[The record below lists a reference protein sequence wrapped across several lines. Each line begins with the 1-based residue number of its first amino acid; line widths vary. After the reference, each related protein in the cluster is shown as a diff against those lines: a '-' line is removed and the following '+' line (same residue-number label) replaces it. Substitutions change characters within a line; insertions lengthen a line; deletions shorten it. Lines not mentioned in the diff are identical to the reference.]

1 MSFILDA
8 LRKVDEESRRA
19 DEPLPP
25 VVAIERM
32 RVEKRS
38 RRRHLVLMAAI
49 AAISAMA
56 TAWLL
61 RPTPSMP
68 PEVSSA
74 NSASLPPAVPVDPGE
89 PPPPSPESTIAEIA
103 SPSPPPA
110 EAVSEPAPTV
120 AVVEVPPA
128 ESPAQKDE
136 VEPEPEPEPSDP
148 VLEAEEPAPAL
159 EIPQLVLQG
168 TSVLAGRPVAV
179 VSDRRVFEG
188 DIIEGAVVIRIS
200 ERLVELDF
208 NGRRFTL
215 TF

>member
-38 RRRHLVLMAAI
+38 RRRHLVLMAGI
-49 AAISAMA
+49 AVISAMT

-61 RPTPSMP
+61 RPTPSRL
-68 PEVSSA
+68 PEASSA
-74 NSASLPPAVPVDPGE
+74 SQAPAVPVVADE
-89 PPPPSPESTIAEIA
+89 PPPPSPESTTGENAP
-103 SPSPPPA
+103 PSPPPQ
-110 EAVSEPAPTV
+110 AVSEPAATV
-120 AVVEVPPA
+120 AVVKAPPP
-128 ESPAQKDE
+128 ESRPREEE
-136 VEPEPEPEPSDP
+136 VEPEPPDAI
-148 VLEAEEPAPAL
+148 VEAEEPPPVL

-179 VSDRRVFEG
+179 VSDRRVFVG

-208 NGRRFTL
+208 NGERFTL

>member
-8 LRKVDEESRRA
+8 LRKVDEESRRL

-38 RRRHLVLMAAI
+38 RRRHLMMMAAI
-49 AAISAMA
+49 AAVSAMA

-61 RPTPSMP
+61 RPRPSTPP
-68 PEVSSA
+68 GISSA
-74 NSASLPPAVPVDPGE
+74 AAPPVVPMDPGAPPAPSPESRVVE
-89 PPPPSPESTIAEIA
+89 NAPPPSPPTTEAIREPETSLEVVEEPSA
-103 SPSPPPA
+103 SEAPA
-110 EAVSEPAPTV
+110 EE
-120 AVVEVPPA
+120 ER
-128 ESPAQKDE
+128 
-136 VEPEPEPEPSDP
+136 VEPEAEPQPE
-148 VLEAEEPAPAL
+148 EAEAPAPLL
-159 EIPQLVLQG
+159 ELPQLVLQG

-188 DIIEGAVVIRIS
+188 DIIDGAVVIRIS

-208 NGRRFTL
+208 NGQRFTL